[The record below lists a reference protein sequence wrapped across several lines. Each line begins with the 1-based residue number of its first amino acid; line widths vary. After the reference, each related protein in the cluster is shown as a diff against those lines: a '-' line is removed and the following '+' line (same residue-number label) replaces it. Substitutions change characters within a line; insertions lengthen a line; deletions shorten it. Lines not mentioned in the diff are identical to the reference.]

1 MKNEIKE
8 RLKSLADEKYRS
20 FSSGLIPGVD
30 NMLGVRLP
38 QIRGLVK
45 EIAAADWRSYLE
57 EADDEYFEE
66 IMLRGFII
74 GSVRID
80 AAERLQLV
88 EDFVPRISNW
98 SLCDS
103 FCAGL
108 KFVNENQALV
118 WEFLQPYFKSDE
130 EFEIRFAVVMG
141 MDYFIDG
148 EHIDD
153 FIKLMDGIKNDGYY
167 VKMAVAWALSVCYV
181 KFPEKTMAYLKDNR
195 LDDFTY
201 NKALQKMIES
211 YRVSSEAKDLLRSM
225 KRK

>member
-108 KFVNENQALV
+108 KFVNENKALV